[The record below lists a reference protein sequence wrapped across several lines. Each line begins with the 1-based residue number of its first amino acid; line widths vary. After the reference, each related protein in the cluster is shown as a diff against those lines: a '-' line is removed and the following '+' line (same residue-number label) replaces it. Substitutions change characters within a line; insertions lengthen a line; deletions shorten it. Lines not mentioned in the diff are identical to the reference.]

1 MKLKVI
7 IFATVCLFFASC
19 KKEVNQEEV
28 MGQAAKQYYI
38 YLINGKYDA
47 WIDGFFHSQP
57 LRKEYRSQLIDNA
70 KMFMYQQKEE
80 HKGIKSF
87 DLKDT
92 KLDTL
97 KNVANVFLNLTYGDN
112 SQEQIVVPMVKNKGV
127 WYMR

>member
-7 IFATVCLFFASC
+7 IFTTVCLFFASC

-28 MGQAAKQYYI
+28 MGQAAKQYYT
-38 YLINGKYDA
+38 YLLNGKYDA
-47 WIDGFFHSQP
+47 WIDGFFHSEP

-80 HKGIKSF
+80 HNGIKSF

-92 KLDTL
+92 NLDTL